1 VKKAF
6 SIGNSIGYGRPA
18 TRFKGNIFQ
27 AGSSKMGLF
36 LCPARKIF
44 LIICQQFMSFK
55 TIHHLTPHHKEPLVL
70 QQLSKNPLLQKAIFL
85 QI

>member
-44 LIICQQFMSFK
+44 LIIYNNAALRSTVFIHPVKK
-55 TIHHLTPHHKEPLVL
+55 TAFDAVH
-70 QQLSKNPLLQKAIFL
+70 
-85 QI
+85 QIVAGQSG